1 MILKITRQS
10 IANGNII
17 KTFDSK
23 IIDVNQLDL
32 DFVVIPYIKK
42 MINVNNKHYELIG
55 SDTRCVYLVE
65 SLSAMNVNEFKAYA
79 NKYINDGIVK
89 YNEIVDSNNV
99 AIKACN
105 KKNNRPIATGLL
117 KRLTEISETGI
128 VIATESGELLIR

>member
-1 MILKITRQS
+1 MIFKITRQS

-17 KTFDSK
+17 KTFEPK

-55 SDTRCVYLVE
+55 SDTKCVYLIE
-65 SLSAMNVNEFKAYA
+65 PLSAMTINEFKIYA
-79 NKYINDGIVK
+79 NKYINNGIDK
-89 YNEIVDSNNV
+89 YNEIVDSNNI

-128 VIATESGELLIR
+128 IIATAGGEILIK

>member
-42 MINVNNKHYELIG
+42 MISVNNKHYELIG
-55 SDTRCVYLVE
+55 SDTKCVYIVE
-65 SLSAMNVNEFKAYA
+65 ALSAMNVNEFKAYA
-79 NKYINDGIVK
+79 NKYINDGINK

-105 KKNNRPIATGLL
+105 KKNNRPITTGLL
-117 KRLTEISETGI
+117 KRLTEISEAGI
-128 VIATESGELLIR
+128 VIATESGELFIK